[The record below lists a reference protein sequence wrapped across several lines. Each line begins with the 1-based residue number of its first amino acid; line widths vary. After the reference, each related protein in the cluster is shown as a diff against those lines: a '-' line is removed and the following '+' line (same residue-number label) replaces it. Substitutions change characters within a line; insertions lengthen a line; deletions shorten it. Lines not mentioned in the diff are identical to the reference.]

1 MCKHVLKAEQQILNN
16 NTIIF
21 CTLMYVNHLRQQALL
36 YGIFLLDELEDT
48 DMCAVFFF
56 FFFFFGS

>member
-1 MCKHVLKAEQQILNN
+1 
-16 NTIIF
+16 
-21 CTLMYVNHLRQQALL
+21 MYINQLRQQALL

-56 FFFFFGS
+56 LVVFFLAARLDKIKDQIMLTFACEMK